1 MKTNL
6 TIWMLDHPFFHGL
19 ATDPR
24 ASVQELYY
32 SDQMNF
38 YSLSDLARIAKLNQ
52 ARVHDTSLYYR
63 QITIEILEGK
73 SPSARLL
80 DEPITLMARGH
91 HLRINDILSKTVN
104 TLLARIMDSGLVA
117 KISSKYY
124 MTDGKIFQ
132 ISDN

>member
-1 MKTNL
+1 
-6 TIWMLDHPFFHGL
+6 MLDHPFFHGL

-63 QITIEILEGK
+63 QITIEILEGM

-91 HLRINDILSKTVN
+91 HLRINDILSNTVN